1 VLLELRVL
9 LLVLDEEDGRRSIQG
24 TATCLPEELEL
35 NGLELNGL
43 LLLEEPEDAPL
54 GLEPLPLLGL
64 VGLPGVTLLPG
75 LVLLGLVLLGL
86 VLLGLVLLGEEL
98 ELPLELRDRIA
109 NSILPELGL
118 MMVSLIVPR
127 ASPVEPVT

>member
-9 LLVLDEEDGRRSIQG
+9 LLVLAEEDGRKSIQG

-35 NGLELNGL
+35 NALELNAL

-75 LVLLGLVLLGL
+75 LVLLGLVLLGE
-86 VLLGLVLLGEEL
+86 VL